1 MRISHVALQLLS
13 HVQLFVT
20 TWTATCHTPLS
31 FTNSWSLLKFLSI
44 ESVMLSSHLTLCCP
58 LLFLSI
64 FPSIRVFSNESAVC
78 IRRPEYWS
86 FCISPS
92 KEYSG
97 LISLKIDWFD
107 LPAVQGTFRSLLQH
121 PSLKEWWNRVH
132 YIAFNLQAQK
142 QEASRV
148 DSK

>member
-1 MRISHVALQLLS
+1 MS
-13 HVQLFVT
+13 QLF
-20 TWTATCHTPLS
+20 TP
-31 FTNSWSLLKFLSI
+31 K
-44 ESVMLSSHLTLCCP
+44 
-58 LLFLSI
+58 
-64 FPSIRVFSNESAVC
+64 
-78 IRRPEYWS
+78 YWS
-86 FCISPS
+86 FSFSISPS
-92 KEYSG
+92 NEYSG
-97 LISLKIDWFD
+97 LISLKVDWFD